1 MATLLYVDDEE
12 TIGRLVSRYFSR
24 RGDRVLLATSI
35 AEARDTLAHEDP
47 DAVFI
52 DVWLGREK
60 GIDLARWIAEYRPTL
75 VDRVMFVTGELA
87 GQGADWAEGETV
99 NRPVIQKPFDLA
111 TLAGFIHGAGSRA
124 ST

>member
-12 TIGRLVSRYFSR
+12 TIGQLVSRYFSR
-24 RGDRVLLATSI
+24 RGDRVLLASSI
-35 AEARDTLAHEDP
+35 AEARATLAHESP

-60 GIDLARWIAEYRPTL
+60 GIDLARWIAEYRPKL
-75 VDRVMFVTGELA
+75 LARVMFVTGELA
-87 GQGADWAEGETV
+87 DGRADWAGGDTV
-99 NRPVIQKPFDLA
+99 SQPVIQKPFDLA
-111 TLAGFIHGAGSRA
+111 TLAGFVHGAGSRA